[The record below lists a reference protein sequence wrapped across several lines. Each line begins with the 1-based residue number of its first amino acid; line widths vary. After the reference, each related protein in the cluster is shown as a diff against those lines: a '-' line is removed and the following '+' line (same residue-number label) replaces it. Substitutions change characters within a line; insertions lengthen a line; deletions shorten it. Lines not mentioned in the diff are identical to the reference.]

1 VARKQFSVD
10 SSSLACK
17 CKCKSVQVHIMSC
30 KTSTLLNMV
39 LHELGKTYNIF
50 GGQPAQSF
58 NKNLVMGQSKWA
70 IARKKRR
77 FEMHEN

>member
-1 VARKQFSVD
+1 
-10 SSSLACK
+10 
-17 CKCKSVQVHIMSC
+17 
-30 KTSTLLNMV
+30 MV